1 MNNISVW
8 LSLISLCISIIVAIF
23 NIVNHFRNIFF
34 IPVKNQRMQYC
45 LSIISTFQNI
55 EKYILDIQPDEDHLA
70 FETLI
75 SSKSKYIRS
84 LFGLLCNSFNGN
96 KSFDNNKFMKDLFE
110 SMMEY
115 EKLSSEIIE
124 KNNNSFVI
132 NNNKKCQALNK
143 LLSSQFCI
151 EEFMNKNKIRV

>member
-1 MNNISVW
+1 MDNISIW
-8 LSLISLCISIIVAIF
+8 LASISFIVAIF
-23 NIVNHFRNIFF
+23 NIVNQFRNIFL
-34 IPVKNQRMQYC
+34 IPVRNQRMRYC

-55 EKYILDIQPDEDHLA
+55 EKCILDVQSDEDYLA
-70 FETLI
+70 FEILI
-75 SSKSKYIRS
+75 SSKSKYIRN
-84 LFGLLCNSFNGN
+84 LFGLLCSSINGKKYFN
-96 KSFDNNKFMKDLFE
+96 KKFMEENKDLFE
-110 SMMEY
+110 PMMEY

-143 LLSSQFCI
+143 LLSSQFYI